1 MGYGNKL
8 IPNFPSNY
16 VMSQFSTYLYKTSN
30 PTIMKKHYLLFFL
43 LIFTVKSFA
52 QFTIEQVLSAPFPTE
67 LKASPTGNKVAWVFN
82 QQGSRNIF
90 VAEAPDFKPLK
101 ITNYE
106 GDNGQEI
113 NSLTFTPDGNAIVF
127 IRGGANNAA
136 GEIPNPIQLQE
147 GVERAI
153 FIIGTDGKNLK
164 KLVNGTYPRIS
175 PKGETLAYLSGGQVF
190 TVRLDSAK
198 ATGRKLFQSRG
209 SQNSIRWS
217 PDGSQIAFISS
228 RGDHSFVG
236 ICEVATKTIK
246 FLDMSVDGD
255 IDPVWSPDGKS
266 LAFIRKP
273 FAKDALIFGP
283 ERESNPWSIRIVDVL
298 TGKGREVWKAKTG
311 RGSAFFEN
319 GIVADNRLFWSAEN
333 YLIFGY
339 EGDGWHHL
347 YGISAN
353 GGEAKL
359 LTPNDGETEYLA
371 LSTDKKSIIYNA
383 NIGDID
389 RRHLWQVSPSGGN
402 PKQITLGT
410 GIEWSPVQLPNG
422 QVICLH
428 SDASTPARPC
438 LVQVDGKMKDFTL
451 EMISSDFPSSQL
463 IQPQAVTVT
472 AKDGMKIPAQLFLP
486 KNHKA
491 GDKHPA
497 AIFFHGGS
505 RRQMLLGFN
514 YSDYYHKAYAMNQ
527 YLASQ
532 GYVVLA
538 VNYRSGIG
546 YGMEFREALNY
557 GATGASEY
565 NDVVGAGLFLKN
577 RPEVDGSKIG
587 LWGGSYGGYLTAL
600 GLAQNS
606 DLFAAGVDIHGV
618 HDWNTTTRNFIPS
631 YDANKRSEWAKTAYE
646 SSPMFFVNTWKSP
659 VLLIHGDDD
668 RNVPFNE
675 TVILAEALRK
685 NKVYFEQLIFPDE
698 VHSFLLHKNW
708 LNAYKSSAEFFDKFL
723 KKK

>member
-1 MGYGNKL
+1 
-8 IPNFPSNY
+8 
-16 VMSQFSTYLYKTSN
+16 
-30 PTIMKKHYLLFFL
+30 MKKHYFL
-43 LIFTVKSFA
+43 LLLLICTVKTFA
-52 QFTIEQVLSAPFPTE
+52 QFSIEQVLSAPFPTE
-67 LKASPTGNKVAWVFN
+67 LKASPIGNKVAWVFN

-90 VAEAPDFKPLK
+90 TAEFPDFKPIK

-113 NSLTFTPDGNAIVF
+113 NSLTFTPDGNSIIF

-153 FIIGTDGKNLK
+153 FIIGADGKNLR
-164 KLVNGTYPRIS
+164 KLANGTYPKIS
-175 PKGETLAYLSGGQVF
+175 PKGETLAYLSANQIF
-190 TVRLDSAK
+190 TIRLDSAK
-198 ATGRKLFQSRG
+198 AVGKKLFQSRG

-217 PDGSQIAFISS
+217 PDGSQIVFVSS

-236 ICEVATKTIK
+236 VCEVATKTIK
-246 FLDMSVDGD
+246 FLDASVDGD

-273 FAKDALIFGP
+273 FSKDALIFGP
-283 ERESNPWSIRIVDVL
+283 ERESNPWSIRIVDVQ
-298 TGKGREVWKAKTG
+298 TGKSRELWKAKLG
-311 RGSAFFEN
+311 QGSAFFEN
-319 GIVADNRLFWSAEN
+319 GLVSENRLFWTDDN
-333 YLIFGY
+333 NLIFGY

-347 YGISAN
+347 YSISAN

-359 LTPNDGETEYLA
+359 LTPKDGEVEYA
-371 LSTDKKSIIYNA
+371 TLSVDKKSIIYNA

-389 RRHLWQVSPSGGN
+389 RRHIWQISPSGGIT
-402 PKQITLGT
+402 KQITKGQ
-410 GIEWSPVQLPNG
+410 GIEWSPVQTPNG
-422 QVICLH
+422 QVFCLH
-428 SDASTPARPC
+428 SDARTPARPC
-438 LVQVDGKMKDFTL
+438 IIQADGKMKDFTS
-451 EMISSDFPSSQL
+451 EIISDDFPSSQL
-463 IQPQAVTVT
+463 VQPQAITLT
-472 AKDGMKIPAQLFLP
+472 ATDGMKISAQLFLP

-546 YGMEFREALNY
+546 YGLEFREALNY

-577 RPEVDGSKIG
+577 REDVDGSKIG

-600 GLAQNS
+600 GLAKAS
-606 DLFAAGVDIHGV
+606 DLFAVGVDIHGV
-618 HDWNTTTRNFIPS
+618 HDWNTTTKNFIPS
-631 YDANKRSEWAKTAYE
+631 YDASKRAEWAKIAYQ
-646 SSPMFFVNTWKSP
+646 SSPMNFMSTWKSP

-675 TVILAEALRK
+675 SIILAEALRK
-685 NKVYFEQLIFPDE
+685 NNVYFEQLIFPDE
-698 VHSFLLHKNW
+698 VHGFLLHKNW
-708 LNAYKSSAEFFDKFL
+708 INAYKASAEFFDKFL
-723 KKK
+723 KK

>member
-1 MGYGNKL
+1 
-8 IPNFPSNY
+8 
-16 VMSQFSTYLYKTSN
+16 
-30 PTIMKKHYLLFFL
+30 MKKQLLFIYF
-43 LIFTVKSFA
+43 LIFTTKLFA
-52 QFTIEQVLSAPFPTE
+52 QFSIEQILSAPFPTE
-67 LKASPTGNKVAWVFN
+67 LKASPIGNKVAWVFN

-90 VAEAPDFKPLK
+90 IAEAPDFKPIK

-113 NSLTFTPDGNAIVF
+113 NSLAFTPDGNSIIF
-127 IRGGANNAA
+127 IRGGANNAS

-153 FIIGTDGKNLK
+153 FVVGADGKNLR
-164 KLVNGTYPRIS
+164 KLVNGTSPKIS
-175 PKGETLAYLSGGQVF
+175 PKGETLAYLSGNQVY
-190 TVRLDSAK
+190 TIRLDSVK
-198 ATGRKLFQSRG
+198 SVGRKLFQSRG
-209 SQNSIRWS
+209 NQNSIRWS
-217 PDGSQIAFISS
+217 PDGSQIAFVSS
-228 RGDHSFVG
+228 RNDHGFVG
-236 ICEVATKTIK
+236 ICDVATKSIK
-246 FLDMSVDGD
+246 FLDISLDSDV
-255 IDPVWSPDGKS
+255 DPVWSPDGKS
-266 LAFIRKP
+266 LAFIRT
-273 FAKDALIFGP
+273 AYSKDALIFGP
-283 ERESNPWSIRIVDVL
+283 ERETNPWSIRIVNVQ
-298 TGKGREVWKAKTG
+298 TGKGRELWKAKAG

-319 GIVADNRLFWSAEN
+319 GIVAENRLFWTADN
-333 YLIFGY
+333 FIVFGY
-339 EGDGWHHL
+339 EGDNWHHL
-347 YGISAN
+347 YSISTN

-359 LTPNDGETEYLA
+359 LTPNDGETEYIT

-389 RRHLWQVSPSGGN
+389 RRHLWQVSASGGLA
-402 PKQITLGT
+402 KQITMGQ
-410 GIEWSPVQLPNG
+410 GIEWSPVQLQNG
-422 QVICLH
+422 QIFCLH
-428 SDASTPARPC
+428 SDSRTPARPC
-438 LVQVDGKMKDFTL
+438 MIQAGGKMKDFTS
-451 EMISSDFPSSQL
+451 EMTPADFPSSQL
-463 IQPQAVTVT
+463 VQPQAVMVT
-472 AKDGMKIPAQLFLP
+472 AKDGMRIPAQLFLP

-565 NDVVGAGLFLKN
+565 NDVVGAGQFLKN
-577 RPEVDGSKIG
+577 RDDVDGSKIG

-600 GLAQNS
+600 GLARNS
-606 DLFAAGVDIHGV
+606 DLFAVGIDIHGV
-618 HDWNTTTRNFIPS
+618 HDWNTTTKNFIPS
-631 YDANKRSEWAKTAYE
+631 YDANKRTEWARIAYQ
-646 SSPMFFVNTWKSP
+646 SSPMNFVNTWKSP

-675 TVILAEALRK
+675 TVVLAEALRK
-685 NKVYFEQLIFPDE
+685 NNVYFEQLIFPDE

-708 LNAYKSSAEFFDKFL
+708 LDAYKTSVEFFDKFL
-723 KKK
+723 KK

>member
-1 MGYGNKL
+1 
-8 IPNFPSNY
+8 
-16 VMSQFSTYLYKTSN
+16 
-30 PTIMKKHYLLFFL
+30 MKKHFL
-43 LIFTVKSFA
+43 LIFCIFLSINTFA

-67 LKASPTGNKVAWVFN
+67 LKASPTGNKMAWVFN

-90 VAEAPDFKPLK
+90 MAEAPDFKPVK

-113 NSLTFTPDGNAIVF
+113 NSVSFTPDGNSIIF

-153 FIIGTDGKNLK
+153 WIIGTDGKNLRK
-164 KLVNGTYPRIS
+164 IANGTYPKIS
-175 PKGETLAYLSGGQVF
+175 PKGETLAYLSGGQIF
-190 TVRLDSAK
+190 TIRLDSIK
-198 ATGRKLFQSRG
+198 AVGKKLFQSRG
-209 SQNSIRWS
+209 TQNSIRWS
-217 PDGSQIAFISS
+217 PDGSQIVFVSS
-228 RGDHSFVG
+228 RGDHSFIGV
-236 ICEVATKTIK
+236 CDVAQKSIR
-246 FLDMSVDGD
+246 FLDPSVDQD
-255 IDPVWSPDGKS
+255 SDPVWSPDGKS
-266 LAFIRKP
+266 LAFIRVP

-283 ERESNPWSIRIVDVL
+283 ERASNPWSIRIVEVQ
-298 TGKGREVWKAKTG
+298 TGKGREVWKAKAG
-311 RGSAFFEN
+311 RGSVFFSGGLVAEN
-319 GIVADNRLFWSAEN
+319 HLFWTSEN
-333 YLIFGY
+333 AIIFPY

-347 YGISAN
+347 YSISPN

-359 LTPNDGETEYLA
+359 LTPNDGEVEYA
-371 LSTDKKSIIYNA
+371 MLSTDKKSIIYNA

-389 RRHLWQVSPSGGN
+389 RRHLWQVSPSGGIA
-402 PKQITLGT
+402 KQISTGQ
-410 GIEWSPVQLPNG
+410 GIEWLPTQLANG
-422 QVICLH
+422 QIACLR
-428 SDASTPARPC
+428 SEAKTPARPSII
-438 LVQVDGKMKDFTL
+438 QTDGKMKDFTS
-451 EMISSDFPSSQL
+451 EMISGDFPSTQL
-463 IQPQAVTVT
+463 IQPQAVMLT
-472 AKDGMKIPAQLFLP
+472 AADGMKIPAQLFLP

-514 YSDYYHKAYAMNQ
+514 YGEYYHKAYAMNQ

-577 RPEVDGSKIG
+577 REDVDGSKIG

-600 GLAQNS
+600 GLARAS
-606 DLFAAGVDIHGV
+606 DLFAVGVDIHGV
-618 HDWNTTTRNFIPS
+618 HDWNTTTKNFIPS
-631 YDANKRSEWAKTAYE
+631 YDSNKRAEWAKVAFQ
-646 SSPMFFVNTWKSP
+646 SSPMNFVDTWKSP

-668 RNVPFNE
+668 RNVPFAE
-675 TVILAEALRK
+675 SVTLAEALRK
-685 NKVYFEQLIFPDE
+685 NNVYFEQLIFPDE
-698 VHSFLLHKNW
+698 VHSFLLHQNW
-708 LNAYKSSAEFFDKFL
+708 VNAYKASSTFFDKFL
-723 KKK
+723 KK

>member
-1 MGYGNKL
+1 
-8 IPNFPSNY
+8 
-16 VMSQFSTYLYKTSN
+16 
-30 PTIMKKHYLLFFL
+30 MKKYYLLLFL

-52 QFTIEQVLSAPFPTE
+52 QFSIEQVLSAPFPTE
-67 LKASPTGNKVAWVFN
+67 LKASPIGNKVAWVFN

-90 VAEAPDFKPLK
+90 TAESPDFKPLK

-113 NSLTFTPDGNAIVF
+113 NSLTFTPDGNSIVF
-127 IRGGANNAA
+127 IRGGANNSA

-153 FIIGTDGKNLK
+153 FIIGADGKNLR
-164 KLVNGTYPRIS
+164 KLANGTYPEIS
-175 PKGETLAYLSGGQVF
+175 PKGETLAYLSANQIF
-190 TVRLDSAK
+190 TIRLDSAK
-198 ATGRKLFQSRG
+198 AVGKKLFQSRG
-209 SQNSIRWS
+209 SQNSLRWS
-217 PDGSQIAFISS
+217 PDGSQIVFVSS

-236 ICEVATKTIK
+236 VCEVATKTIK
-246 FLDMSVDGD
+246 FLDASVDGD
-255 IDPVWSPDGKS
+255 IDPIWSPDGKS

-273 FAKDALIFGP
+273 FSKDALIFGP
-283 ERESNPWSIRIVDVL
+283 ERESNPWSIRIVDVQ
-298 TGKGREVWKAKTG
+298 TGKSRELWKAKSG
-311 RGSAFFEN
+311 QGSAFFEN
-319 GIVADNRLFWSAEN
+319 GLVSENRLFWTDDN
-333 YLIFGY
+333 NLIFGY
-339 EGDGWHHL
+339 EGNGWHHL
-347 YGISAN
+347 YSISAN

-359 LTPNDGETEYLA
+359 LTPNDGEVEYA
-371 LSTDKKSIIYNA
+371 VLSVDKKSIIYNT

-389 RRHLWQVSPSGGN
+389 RRHLWQVSPSGGVA
-402 PKQITLGT
+402 KQITRGQ
-410 GIEWSPVQLPNG
+410 GIEWSPVQMPNG
-422 QVICLH
+422 QVLYLH
-428 SDASTPARPC
+428 SDARTPARPC
-438 LVQVDGKMKDFTL
+438 IILADGKIKDFTS
-451 EMISSDFPSSQL
+451 EMISADFPSSQL
-463 IQPQAVTVT
+463 VQPQAVTFT
-472 AKDGMKIPAQLFLP
+472 ATDGMKISAQLFLP

-491 GDKHPA
+491 GEKHPA

-546 YGMEFREALNY
+546 YGLEFREALNY

-577 RPEVDGSKIG
+577 REDVDGSKIG

-600 GLAQNS
+600 GLAKAS
-606 DLFAAGVDIHGV
+606 DLFAVGVDIHGV
-618 HDWNTTTRNFIPS
+618 HDWNTTTKNFIPS
-631 YDANKRSEWAKTAYE
+631 YDASKRAEWAKIAYQ
-646 SSPMFFVNTWKSP
+646 SSPMNFVSTWKSP

-675 TVILAEALRK
+675 SVILAEALRK
-685 NKVYFEQLIFPDE
+685 NNVYFEQLIFPDE
-698 VHSFLLHKNW
+698 VHGFLLHKNW
-708 LNAYKSSAEFFDKFL
+708 VNAYKTSAAFFDKFL
-723 KKK
+723 KK

>member
-1 MGYGNKL
+1 
-8 IPNFPSNY
+8 
-16 VMSQFSTYLYKTSN
+16 
-30 PTIMKKHYLLFFL
+30 MKKNYLLFFL
-43 LIFTVKSFA
+43 LIFSVKSFA
-52 QFTIEQVLSAPFPTE
+52 QFTIDQVLSAPFPTE

-90 VAEAPDFKPLK
+90 VAEAPDIKPVK

-113 NSLTFTPDGNAIVF
+113 NSLTFTPDGNSIVF
-127 IRGGANNAA
+127 IRGGANNAV

-153 FIIGTDGKNLK
+153 FIVGTDGKNLRK
-164 KLVNGTYPRIS
+164 IVNGTYPKIS
-175 PKGETLAYLSGGQVF
+175 PKGETLAYLSGGQIF

-217 PDGSQIAFISS
+217 PDGSQIAFVSS

-236 ICEVATKTIK
+236 VCEVATKTIK

-283 ERESNPWSIRIVDVL
+283 ERESNPWSIRIVDVQ
-298 TGKGREVWKAKTG
+298 TGRGREIWKAKTG

-319 GIVADNRLFWSAEN
+319 GLVSENRLFWTAEN

-347 YGISAN
+347 YGISEN

-359 LTPNDGETEYLA
+359 LTPNDGEVEYA
-371 LSTDKKSIIYNA
+371 TLSADKKSIIYNA

-389 RRHLWQVSPSGGN
+389 RRHLWQVSPTGTS
-402 PKQITLGT
+402 PKQITSGA
-410 GIEWSPVQLPNG
+410 GIEWSPVQLLNG
-422 QVICLH
+422 QVLCLH
-428 SDASTPARPC
+428 SDVRTPARPC
-438 LVQVDGKMKDFTL
+438 LIQADGKMKDFTS
-451 EMISSDFPSSQL
+451 EMISPDFPSSQL
-463 IQPQAVTVT
+463 VQPQAVMIT
-472 AKDGMKIPAQLFLP
+472 AKDGMKISAQLFLP

-618 HDWNTTTRNFIPS
+618 HDWNTTTKNFIPS

-675 TVILAEALRK
+675 TVVMAEALRK
-685 NKVYFEQLIFPDE
+685 NNVYFEQLIFPDE

-708 LNAYKSSAEFFDKFL
+708 LSGYKASADFFDKFL

>member
-1 MGYGNKL
+1 M
-8 IPNFPSNY
+8 F
-16 VMSQFSTYLYKTSN
+16 QFSTYLYKTSN
-30 PTIMKKHYLLFFL
+30 PTIMKKYYLLFFL
-43 LIFTVKSFA
+43 LIFTAKSFA
-52 QFTIEQVLSAPFPTE
+52 QFTIDQVLSAPFPTE

-113 NSLTFTPDGNAIVF
+113 NSLTFTPDGNSIVF
-127 IRGGANNAA
+127 IRGGPNNAV
-136 GEIPNPIQLQE
+136 GEIPNPIQLQD

-153 FIIGTDGKNLK
+153 FIVGTDGKNLK
-164 KLVNGTYPRIS
+164 KLVNGTYPKIS
-175 PKGETLAYLSGGQVF
+175 SKGETLAYISGGQVF
-190 TVRLDSAK
+190 TVRLDSTK

-228 RGDHSFVG
+228 RGDHSFMGV
-236 ICEVATKTIK
+236 CEVATKTIK

-283 ERESNPWSIRIVDVL
+283 ERESNPWSIRIVDVQ
-298 TGKGREVWKAKTG
+298 TGKGREIWKAKTG

-319 GIVADNRLFWSAEN
+319 GIVADNRLFWTAEN

-347 YGISAN
+347 YSISAN

-371 LSTDKKSIIYNA
+371 LSTDKKIIIYNA

-389 RRHLWQVSPSGGN
+389 RRHLWQVSPTGASS
-402 PKQITLGT
+402 KQITSGV

-422 QVICLH
+422 QVVCLH
-428 SDASTPARPC
+428 SDAFTPARPC
-438 LVQVDGKMKDFTL
+438 LIQADGKMKDFTL
-451 EMISSDFPSSQL
+451 ELISSDFPSSQL
-463 IQPQAVTVT
+463 IQPQAVLVT

-565 NDVVGAGLFLKN
+565 KDVVGAGLFLKN
-577 RPEVDGSKIG
+577 REEVDGSKIG

-618 HDWNTTTRNFIPS
+618 HDWNTTTKNFIPS

-675 TVILAEALRK
+675 TIILAEALRK
-685 NKVYFEQLIFPDE
+685 NNVYFEQLIFPDE

-708 LNAYKSSAEFFDKFL
+708 LDAYKSSADFFNKFL

>member
-1 MGYGNKL
+1 
-8 IPNFPSNY
+8 
-16 VMSQFSTYLYKTSN
+16 
-30 PTIMKKHYLLFFL
+30 MKKYFLFLFI
-43 LIFTVKSFA
+43 LIFTTKSFA
-52 QFTIEQVLSAPFPTE
+52 QFSIEQVLSAPFPTE
-67 LKASPTGNKVAWVFN
+67 LKASPVGNKVAWVFN

-90 VAEAPDFKPLK
+90 VAEAPDFKPVK

-113 NSLTFTPDGNAIVF
+113 NSLTFTPDGNSIVF

-136 GEIPNPIQLQE
+136 GEIPNPMQLQE

-153 FIIGTDGKNLK
+153 FMVGTDGKNLR
-164 KLVNGTYPRIS
+164 KLVNGTYPKIS

-190 TVRLDSAK
+190 TIRLDSAK
-198 ATGRKLFQSRG
+198 ATGKKLFQSRG
-209 SQNSIRWS
+209 TQNSIRWS
-217 PDGSQIAFISS
+217 PDGLQIAFVSG
-228 RGDHSFVG
+228 RNDHNFIGV
-236 ICEVATKTIK
+236 CDVANKTIK
-246 FLDMSVDGD
+246 FLDASFDKD

-266 LAFIRKP
+266 LGFLRVP
-273 FAKDALIFGP
+273 FSKDALIFGP
-283 ERESNPWSIRIVDVL
+283 ERESLPWSVRVVDVQ
-298 TGKGREVWKAKTG
+298 TGKGREIWKAKNG

-319 GIVADNRLFWSAEN
+319 ALIADNRLFWTADN
-333 YLIFGY
+333 YLVFSQ
-339 EGDGWHHL
+339 EGDNWNHL
-347 YGISAN
+347 YSISPN
-353 GGEAKL
+353 GGEVKL
-359 LTPNDGETEYLA
+359 LTPNDGEVEYA
-371 LSTDKKSIIYNA
+371 MLSTDKKSIIYNT

-389 RRHLWQVSPSGGN
+389 RRHLWQVSPASGVA
-402 PKQITLGT
+402 KQISTGQ
-410 GIEWSPVQLPNG
+410 GIEWSPAQMPDGKLF
-422 QVICLH
+422 CLR
-428 SDASTPARPC
+428 SDARIPARPSMI
-438 LVQVDGKMKDFTL
+438 LADGKLKDL
-451 EMISSDFPSSQL
+451 ASEMISSDFPSSQL
-463 IQPQAVTVT
+463 VQPQAVIIT
-472 AKDGMKIPAQLFLP
+472 ATDGMKIPAQLFLP

-565 NDVVGAGLFLKN
+565 NDVVGAGLFLKS
-577 RPEVDGSKIG
+577 REDVDGSKIG

-600 GLAQNS
+600 GLAKAS

-659 VLLIHGDDD
+659 VLMIHGDDD

-675 TVILAEALRK
+675 TVIMAEALRK
-685 NKVYFEQLIFPDE
+685 NNVHVEQLIFPDE
-698 VHSFLLHKNW
+698 VHGFLLHQNW
-708 LNAYKSSAEFFDKFL
+708 VNAYKASAEFFGKFL
-723 KKK
+723 KK

>member
-1 MGYGNKL
+1 
-8 IPNFPSNY
+8 
-16 VMSQFSTYLYKTSN
+16 
-30 PTIMKKHYLLFFL
+30 MKKQLLFIYF
-43 LIFTVKSFA
+43 LIFTTKSFA
-52 QFTIEQVLSAPFPTE
+52 QFSIEQILSAPFPTE
-67 LKASPTGNKVAWVFN
+67 LKASPVGDKVAWVFN

-90 VAEAPDFKPLK
+90 VAQAPEFKPIK

-113 NSLTFTPDGNAIVF
+113 NSLTFTPDGNSIVF
-127 IRGGANNAA
+127 IRGGVNNSA
-136 GEIPNPIQLQE
+136 GEIPNPTQTQE
-147 GVERAI
+147 GVERVI
-153 FIIGTDGKNLK
+153 FIIGTDGKNLR
-164 KLVNGTYPRIS
+164 KLVNGTYPKIS
-175 PKGETLAYLSGGQVF
+175 PKGEILAYLSGGQIF
-190 TVRLDSAK
+190 TIRLDSIK
-198 ATGRKLFQSRG
+198 AVGKKLFQSRG

-217 PDGSQIAFISS
+217 PDGSQIAFVSS
-228 RGDHSFVG
+228 RGDHGFVG
-236 ICEVATKTIK
+236 VCDVATKAIR
-246 FLDMSVDGD
+246 FLDMSVDSD

-266 LAFIRKP
+266 LAFIRIP
-273 FAKDALIFGP
+273 FAKDALMFGP
-283 ERESNPWSIRIVDVL
+283 ERERNPWSIRIVNVE
-298 TGKGREVWKAKTG
+298 TGNGRELWKAKAG

-319 GIVADNRLFWSAEN
+319 GIVSENRLFWTADN
-333 YLIFGY
+333 NIIFGY

-347 YGISAN
+347 YRISAN

-359 LTPNDGETEYLA
+359 LSPNDGETEYVS
-371 LSTDKKSIIYNA
+371 LSNDKKSVIYNS

-389 RRHLWQVSPSGGN
+389 RRHLWQVSASGGI
-402 PKQITLGT
+402 PKQLTTGQ
-410 GIEWSPVQLPNG
+410 GIEWSPVQLSNG
-422 QVICLH
+422 QVFCLH
-428 SDASTPARPC
+428 SDAQNPARPC
-438 LVQVDGKMKDFTL
+438 IIQADGKMKDL
-451 EMISSDFPSSQL
+451 APEMIPGDFPSSQL
-463 IQPQAVTVT
+463 VQPQAVMLT

-486 KNHKA
+486 KNHTS

-514 YSDYYHKAYAMNQ
+514 YSDYYHKAYALNQ

-532 GYVVLA
+532 GYVVLT

-577 RPEVDGSKIG
+577 RDEVDDSKIG

-600 GLAQNS
+600 GLAKNS
-606 DLFAAGVDIHGV
+606 DLFAVGVDIHGV
-618 HDWNTTTRNFIPS
+618 HDWNTTERNFIPS
-631 YDANKRSEWAKTAYE
+631 YDANRRVEWAKTAFQ
-646 SSPMFFVNTWKSP
+646 SSPMNFVNTWKSP

-668 RNVPFNE
+668 RNVPFTE

-685 NKVYFEQLIFPDE
+685 NNVYFEQLVFPDE

-708 LNAYKSSAEFFDKFL
+708 LSAYKASAAFFDKFL
-723 KKK
+723 KK

>member
-1 MGYGNKL
+1 
-8 IPNFPSNY
+8 
-16 VMSQFSTYLYKTSN
+16 
-30 PTIMKKHYLLFFL
+30 MKKQFLFIYL
-43 LIFTVKSFA
+43 LIFTTKSFA
-52 QFTIEQVLSAPFPTE
+52 QFSIDQVLSAPFPTE
-67 LKASPTGNKVAWVFN
+67 LKASPVGNKVAWVFN

-90 VAEAPDFKPLK
+90 VAEAPDFKPIK
-101 ITNYE
+101 ITTYE

-113 NSLTFTPDGNAIVF
+113 NSLAFTPDGNSIVF
-127 IRGGANNAA
+127 IRGGANNSA

-153 FIIGTDGKNLK
+153 FIIGTDGKNLRK
-164 KLVNGTYPRIS
+164 VVNGTYPKIS

-190 TVRLDSAK
+190 TIRLDSAK
-198 ATGRKLFQSRG
+198 AIGKKLFQSRG
-209 SQNSIRWS
+209 TQNSIRWS
-217 PDGSQIAFISS
+217 PDGSQIAFVSN
-228 RGDHSFVG
+228 RGDHGFVG
-236 ICEVATKTIK
+236 VCDMATKAIK
-246 FLDMSVDGD
+246 FLDMSVDSD

-266 LAFIRKP
+266 LAFIRIP
-273 FAKDALIFGP
+273 YAKDALMFGP
-283 ERESNPWSIRIVDVL
+283 ERERNPWSIRIVDVG
-298 TGKGREVWKAKTG
+298 TGRGRELWKAKAG

-319 GIVADNRLFWSAEN
+319 GIVSENRLFWMADN
-333 YLIFGY
+333 QIIFGY

-353 GGEAKL
+353 GGEPKL
-359 LTPNDGETEYLA
+359 LSPNDGETEYIT
-371 LSTDKKSIIYNA
+371 LSADKKSVIYNA

-389 RRHLWQVSPSGGN
+389 RRHLWQVSASGGIA
-402 PKQITLGT
+402 KQITMGQ

-422 QVICLH
+422 QVFCLH
-428 SDASTPARPC
+428 SDARTPARPC
-438 LVQVDGKMKDFTL
+438 LIQTDGKMKDL
-451 EMISSDFPSSQL
+451 APDMISADFPSSQFV
-463 IQPQAVTVT
+463 QPQAVMIT
-472 AKDGMKIPAQLFLP
+472 AKDGMKIPAQIFLP

-514 YSDYYHKAYAMNQ
+514 YSDYYSKAYAMNQ
-527 YLASQ
+527 YLASK
-532 GYVVLA
+532 GYVVLV

-565 NDVVGAGLFLKN
+565 NDVVGAGQFLKN
-577 RPEVDGSKIG
+577 RDDVDGSKIG

-600 GLAQNS
+600 GLAKNS
-606 DLFAAGVDIHGV
+606 DMFAVGVDIHGV
-618 HDWNTTTRNFIPS
+618 HDWNTTERNFIPS
-631 YDANKRSEWAKTAYE
+631 YDASRRLEWAKTAYQ
-646 SSPMFFVNTWKSP
+646 SSPMSFVSTWKSP

-668 RNVPFNE
+668 RNVPFTE

-685 NKVYFEQLIFPDE
+685 NNVYFEQLIFPDE

-708 LNAYKSSAEFFDKFL
+708 VNAYKASAEFFDKFL
-723 KKK
+723 KK